1 VIKSTPNSNLLT
13 VADSPF
19 QHHLVSLVIYLY
31 IYRHIQMVL
40 DASTTKEES
49 LAYNPQGGRI
59 VLHTACDKEVATFA
73 FGQDLGLPFLV
84 APWNILFQSARN
96 DIHVVLT
103 RKGKSSFGEKIPT
116 N

>member
-1 VIKSTPNSNLLT
+1 MIKSKPNSNLLT

-19 QHHLVSLVIYLY
+19 QHHLVSLIIYLY
-31 IYRHIQMVL
+31 IHRYIQMVL

-73 FGQDLGLPFLV
+73 FGQEAQWRNGKDNRPHGHR
-84 APWNILFQSARN
+84 ARGREARS
-96 DIHVVLT
+96 LL
-103 RKGKSSFGEKIPT
+103 
-116 N
+116 

>member
-1 VIKSTPNSNLLT
+1 VLSSAATL
-13 VADSPF
+13 ADPC
-19 QHHLVSLVIYLY
+19 SLCHAV
-31 IYRHIQMVL
+31 
-40 DASTTKEES
+40 E
-49 LAYNPQGGRI
+49 GRI
-59 VLHTACDKEVATFA
+59 VLPTACDKEVATFA